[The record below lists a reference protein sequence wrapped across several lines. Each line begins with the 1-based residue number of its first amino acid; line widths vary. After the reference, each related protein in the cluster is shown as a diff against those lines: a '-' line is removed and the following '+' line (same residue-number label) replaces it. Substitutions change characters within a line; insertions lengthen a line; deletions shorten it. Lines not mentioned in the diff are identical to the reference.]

1 MYLDAQNSFSDAQ
14 AVTATA
20 ASTNY
25 IDLAPLTGT
34 ARNIGVGDDLYI
46 HINIDVALTD
56 SGSDST
62 VAITLETDDNTSF
75 SSATTLATVASVAA
89 TAAAGTSYIYK
100 IASAAFERYIQLRYT
115 VSGGNL
121 TTGSFTAGIVK
132 DAQQYTSYADNIVI
146 S

>member
-1 MYLDAQNSFSDAQ
+1 MYLDAQNLFSDAQ

-25 IDLAPLTGT
+25 IDLGPLTGT